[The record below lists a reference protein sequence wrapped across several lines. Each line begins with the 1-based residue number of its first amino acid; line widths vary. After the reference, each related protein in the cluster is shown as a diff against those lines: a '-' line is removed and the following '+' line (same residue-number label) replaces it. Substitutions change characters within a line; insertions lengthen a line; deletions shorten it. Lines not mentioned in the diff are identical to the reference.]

1 VGNFDHVFAQH
12 VDDVYRPLIDAL
24 AGSGFLPIVLHLS
37 GPLFE
42 WLEAH
47 EPAYLDRLGRLAAD
61 GQVELLLAGFYE
73 PVLASLPRGDR
84 VEQIGW
90 MRDAVRRRF
99 GVEASGL
106 WLTARVW

>member
-1 VGNFDHVFAQH
+1 MAPIRFAFGLHLHQPVGNFDHVFAQH

-47 EPAYLDRLGRLAAD
+47 CTRDVSLLFHSKTVSANWAVPEFSKVRALPTTHH
-61 GQVELLLAGFYE
+61 QVN
-73 PVLASLPRGDR
+73 VDSS
-84 VEQIGW
+84 
-90 MRDAVRRRF
+90 VRRS
-99 GVEASGL
+99 A
-106 WLTARVW
+106 A